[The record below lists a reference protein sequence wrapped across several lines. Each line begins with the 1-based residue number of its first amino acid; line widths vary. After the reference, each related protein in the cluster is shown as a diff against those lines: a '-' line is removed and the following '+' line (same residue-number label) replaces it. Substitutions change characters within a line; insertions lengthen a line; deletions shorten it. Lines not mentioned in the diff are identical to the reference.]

1 MKLPFLAVALALPF
15 GLYLASAPRVH
26 RPHQPKP
33 PRVVSFHLPK
43 VPR

>member
-1 MKLPFLAVALALPF
+1 MRIPFLVVALALP
-15 GLYLASAPRVH
+15 LTLASAPRPH

-33 PRVVSFHLPK
+33 PRVSHLHLPG